1 MAWEQATSLD
11 QLRAGPVVF
20 RSGPRQLALFLAGEE
35 TYAIDNRCPH
45 EGYPLAQGTLDEG
58 CVLTCNWHNWKFN
71 LDDGRCLLGG
81 DHVRRYDTR
90 VEDGQV
96 WVNVQ
101 DPPVAETEQFI
112 VEGLE
117 KAFQDRDF
125 GRICREL
132 SRLHF
137 HQLDPLLG
145 VKLAIHWCHD
155 RFQYGFKHCLAA
167 TADWLQVADRRE
179 EWEEK
184 LICLAEAIDHMSFDA
199 LRHPRYPFPEE
210 SEPYDRER
218 LLLAI
223 EEERAAS
230 AEAMVTGALEQGVTW
245 EELEGVFAT
254 AALAHYNSFGHSMI
268 YVYKAG
274 QLVDRMGGEVLRPL
288 ALSLVRQLCYAT
300 REDLIPEFQEYAPAL
315 ARYPVDVGDQPA
327 CEDAPFPATLTDA
340 LAWVVERATE
350 SRPEMIHQ
358 ALLEALARNMLH
370 FDISFQ
376 LAVDRNVQDNVSWLQ
391 FTHALTFSNAVRF
404 ACSRHPE
411 LWPEGLIQMAL
422 FLGRSHRYV
431 DVEAVSEEDWKVEDQ
446 QAFLEKAF
454 QVILDHGLRDPIFS
468 AHVLKTT
475 VAVEEEL
482 LAAGESK
489 VPSLLP
495 SLNRFLNSPLK
506 QKHVRR
512 LARQA
517 NQLVSRDFAGD

>member
-11 QLRAGPVVF
+11 QLREGPVVF
-20 RSGPRQLALFLAGEE
+20 RSGPRQLALFLAGDE
-35 TYAIDNRCPH
+35 THAIDNRCPH
-45 EGYPLAQGTLDEG
+45 EGYPLAQGTVDEG

-81 DHVRRYDTR
+81 DHVRRYETR

-96 WVNVQ
+96 WVNVA
-101 DPPVAETEQFI
+101 DPPSEEIQQFI
-112 VEGLE
+112 IEGLE
-117 KAFQDRDF
+117 KAFKDRDF
-125 GRICREL
+125 GRMCREL

-179 EWEEK
+179 DWEEK
-184 LICLAEAIDHMSFDA
+184 LICLAEAIDHMSFDS
-199 LRHPRYPFPEE
+199 LRHPPYPFPEPA
-210 SEPYDRER
+210 PYDRDQ
-218 LLLAI
+218 LLAAI
-223 EEERAAS
+223 EREQSES
-230 AEAMVTGALEQGVTW
+230 AEAMVAGALDEGVTW
-245 EELEGVFAT
+245 KELEEVFAT

-268 YVYKAG
+268 YVYKAR
-274 QLVDRMGGEVLRPL
+274 QLVDRFGDEVARPL
-288 ALSLVRQLCYAT
+288 ALSLVRQLCFAT
-300 REDLIPEFQEYAPAL
+300 REDLIPEFQDYGPAL
-315 ARYPVDVGDQPA
+315 ADYPSRVGDQPS
-327 CEDAPFPATLTDA
+327 CEDAPFPATITDA
-340 LAWVVERATE
+340 LAWVAERAGE
-350 SRPEMIHQ
+350 SLPETIHA

-370 FDISFQ
+370 FDITFQ
-376 LAVDRNVQDNVSWLQ
+376 LAVDRHVQDNVSWLQ
-391 FTHALTFSNAVRF
+391 FTHSLTFSNAVRY
-404 ACSRHPE
+404 ACSRYPE
-411 LWPEGLIQMAL
+411 LWPQGLLQMAL
-422 FLGRSHRYV
+422 FLGRSHRSV
-431 DVEAVSEEDWKVEDQ
+431 DLAAVAEDDWQVDDVQ
-446 QAFLEKAF
+446 VFLEGAF

-475 VAVEEEL
+475 VAVEEEV
-482 LAAGESK
+482 LAAGESR

-517 NQLVSRDFAGD
+517 NELVSRDFAGD